1 MIDYHIHTSLCNHAE
16 GVMEAYIQKA
26 VDIGLKEI
34 CFLDHL
40 IISEPGNKL
49 SMTPGEVPFYFQ
61 AIQLLKHKYR
71 NIINVKAGLEVDF
84 CPEHTDLVRDI
95 VGMYSFDVIGSSLH
109 FLDGI
114 NVVSHGSQWS
124 RGGNDTDHIYGLY
137 LEKFD
142 KMLDYNYYDIIC
154 HFDLLKKFGRRPL
167 KTFDKEINEILSKIK
182 KKNLSLELNTSGYNH
197 PVNEAYPSRE
207 IIEKCF
213 EKGIFFTLGSDAHK
227 PESVG
232 QHYDKALPLLI
243 SAGYSHIVTFE
254 KRCPSMIPI
263 ASHYY
268 LPKKQKPDALKSCV
282 I

>member
-1 MIDYHIHTSLCNHAE
+1 MIDYHVHTSLCNHAE
-16 GVMEAYIQKA
+16 GTMEAYIQKA

-40 IISEPGNKL
+40 IIPEPANRL
-49 SMTPGEVPFYFQ
+49 SMTPGEVSFYFQ

-71 NIINVKAGLEVDF
+71 SVIDIKAGLEVDF
-84 CPEHTDLVRDI
+84 NPEHADLIVDI
-95 VGMYSFDVIGSSLH
+95 VSRYSFDVIGSSLH
-109 FLDGI
+109 FLDGM
-114 NVVSHGSQWS
+114 NVVSHGSKWS
-124 RGGNDTDHIYGLY
+124 QGENDTDYIYGLY
-137 LEKFD
+137 LEKLD
-142 KMLDYNYYDIIC
+142 NMLDYNYYDIIC

-167 KTFDKEINEILSKIK
+167 KTFDKEIDEILSRTK

-243 SAGYSHIVTFE
+243 SAGYSHMVTFE

-263 ASHYY
+263 ASHH
-268 LPKKQKPDALKSCV
+268 LKAKKV
-282 I
+282 

>member
-1 MIDYHIHTSLCNHAE
+1 MIDYHVHTSLCNHAE
-16 GVMEAYIQKA
+16 GAMEAYIQKA

-40 IISEPGNKL
+40 IFSEPANRL
-49 SMTPGEVPFYFQ
+49 SMTPGEVSFYFQ

-71 NIINVKAGLEVDF
+71 SVIDVKAGLEVDF
-84 CPEHTDLVRDI
+84 NPEYADLIGDI

-109 FLDGI
+109 FLDGM

-124 RGGNDTDHIYGLY
+124 QGENDTDYIYGLY
-137 LEKFD
+137 LEKLD
-142 KMLDYNYYDIIC
+142 NMLDYNYYDIIC
-154 HFDLLKKFGRRPL
+154 HFDLLKKFGRRSL
-167 KTFDKEINEILSKIK
+167 KTFDKEIDEILSRTK

-232 QHYDKALPLLI
+232 QYYDKALPLLI

-263 ASHYY
+263 ASFQPVR
-268 LPKKQKPDALKSCV
+268 LG
-282 I
+282 

>member
-1 MIDYHIHTSLCNHAE
+1 MIDYHVHTSLCNHAE

-40 IISEPGNKL
+40 ILSEPANRL

-61 AIQLLKHKYR
+61 AIQFFKHKYR
-71 NIINVKAGLEVDF
+71 SIINVKAGLEVDF
-84 CPEHTDLVRDI
+84 NPEYTDLISDI
-95 VGMYSFDVIGSSLH
+95 VGMYSFDVIGISLH
-109 FLDGI
+109 FLDGMNI
-114 NVVSHGSQWS
+114 VSHGSQWS
-124 RGGNDTDHIYGLY
+124 HGENDTDFIYSLY
-137 LEKFD
+137 LEQFD

-154 HFDLLKKFGRRPL
+154 HFDLLKKFGRRSL

-197 PVNEAYPSRE
+197 PVNEAYPSIE

-213 EKGIFFTLGSDAHK
+213 EKGILFTLGSDAHK

-232 QHYDKALPLLI
+232 QHYEKALSLLI
-243 SAGYSHIVTFE
+243 SAGYSHIAAFE

-263 ASHYY
+263 ESHH
-268 LPKKQKPDALKSCV
+268 LKAKKV
-282 I
+282 

>member
-26 VDIGLKEI
+26 VDMGLKEI

-84 CPEHTDLVRDI
+84 CPEHIDFVRDI

-124 RGGNDTDHIYGLY
+124 RGENDTDYIYGLY

-197 PVNEAYPSRE
+197 PVNDAYPSRE

-243 SAGYSHIVTFE
+243 SAGYSQIVTFE

-268 LPKKQKPDALKSCV
+268 LPKKQKADALKSCV